1 MEAESST
8 TAYNAGHIIDR
19 KGKGRALPGQVDPP
33 SRTGLSATEAAD
45 DGSWKAAWRRS
56 RRRAQA
62 DKTSWD
68 YSTFVQLSVLR
79 RSCVDKGGQWQGSR
93 DGMRGRQRQ
102 RAVTDRV
109 ALSSGVAGGI
119 AGCVAK
125 SAIAPLDRVKILFQT
140 SNAEF
145 AKYAG

>member
-8 TAYNAGHIIDR
+8 AAYNAGHIIDR

-33 SRTGLSATEAAD
+33 SLTGLSATEAVD

-68 YSTFVQLSVLR
+68 YSTSNRLSCLR
-79 RSCVDKGGQWQGSR
+79 GPARSKVGSGKGRVTACAPSSPVSSR
-93 DGMRGRQRQ
+93 
-102 RAVTDRV
+102 
-109 ALSSGVAGGI
+109 
-119 AGCVAK
+119 
-125 SAIAPLDRVKILFQT
+125 
-140 SNAEF
+140 
-145 AKYAG
+145 